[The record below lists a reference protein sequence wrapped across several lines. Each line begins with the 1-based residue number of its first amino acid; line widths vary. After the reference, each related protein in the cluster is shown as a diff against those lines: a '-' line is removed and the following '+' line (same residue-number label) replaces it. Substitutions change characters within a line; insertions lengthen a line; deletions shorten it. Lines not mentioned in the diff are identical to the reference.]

1 MADDDWV
8 IRLARG
14 RHQITREHSVTEQR
28 VQLLD
33 AMARAVAENGYADTT
48 AEDVAARAHVPV
60 DVFYDQFPDTESCF
74 LAACDLGVE
83 VLGSTVQDSIGS
95 PERSPIARFDSLL
108 VSYLDLLAAEP
119 VFARVSMIEVYAA
132 GPRALERRL
141 DVIHR
146 FSALLGEI
154 FAPNGSDEGGLDP
167 LTCEAVVGAISSMVT
182 VRVAAGRYDR
192 LPELREP
199 ILNLVEALLAGRYA
213 ASE

>member
-1 MADDDWV
+1 MPDDDWV

-14 RHQITREHSVTEQR
+14 RHQLSREHSVTSQR

-33 AMARAVAENGYADTT
+33 AMARAVAENGYANTR
-48 AEDVAARAHVPV
+48 AEDVAARARVPV
-60 DVFYDQFPDTESCF
+60 DVFYEQFPDTESCF
-74 LAACDLGVE
+74 LAAYDLGVE
-83 VLGSTVQDSIGS
+83 VLGSTIQDSIGS
-95 PERSPIARFDSLL
+95 PERSPIARFEGLL
-108 VSYLDLLAAEP
+108 ISFLDLLAAEP
-119 VFARVSMIEVYAA
+119 AFAHVSMIEVYAA

-141 DVIHR
+141 DVVHR

-154 FAPNGSDEGGLDP
+154 FAPTGSDEGGLDP

-199 ILNLVEALLAGRYA
+199 ILKLVEALLAGSYA